1 MGLQSEE
8 NNDIGKNLMDF
19 SLSDDFVDLSPK
31 AREIKRKIN
40 QWDYVKGKS
49 FCTTKA
55 TGIKTEK
62 QPTEWE
68 KIFANHISGKGLILK
83 ICKDSYNSTTTKSK
97 QPDYKIGRGSE
108 QTFSQRRHTN
118 DERTHEKM
126 LSITSYQGNAS
137 QNRNE
142 VPSCIC

>member
-8 NNDIGKNLMDF
+8 NNDIGKNFMDF

-68 KIFANHISGKGLILK
+68 KIFANHISGKRLRSKIYKNLIRL
-83 ICKDSYNSTTTKSK
+83 NSKK
-97 QPDYKIGRGSE
+97 
-108 QTFSQRRHTN
+108 
-118 DERTHEKM
+118 
-126 LSITSYQGNAS
+126 
-137 QNRNE
+137 
-142 VPSCIC
+142 